1 MKNSN
6 IMQSN
11 LIAVQDKNEIVL
23 YQPDETIRLEVRME
37 NETVW
42 LTQNQIAE
50 LFGTQRPAIT
60 KHLNNIFR
68 SQELEAN
75 SVSSILERTATDGKT
90 YNTKYYNLDA
100 ILSVGYRVNSIN
112 ATRFRKWANTI
123 LKDYLLR
130 GYSVSHKIE
139 SLEQAVQM
147 QFQKYDTILLDH
159 QRKIDFFVHT
169 TIPPV
174 EGLFYEGQVFDARAC
189 VENLIKRH
197 KKK

>member
-1 MKNSN
+1 
-6 IMQSN
+6 MQSN